1 MRKIPSRR
9 LCEKRIPG
17 GWIIVPGKVQNGLLE
32 APGELLGAR
41 WAHFGSRGGSEA
53 EFERLLG
60 TLGALLVAL
69 GPLRG
74 PFGALLGPLGALLGT
89 IFASRNARFEGL

>member
-1 MRKIPSRR
+1 MRKSYPRR
-9 LCEKRIPG
+9 VENRSWEGPK
-17 GWIIVPGKVQNGLLE
+17 WYLE
-32 APGELLGAR
+32 ASGKLLGAR